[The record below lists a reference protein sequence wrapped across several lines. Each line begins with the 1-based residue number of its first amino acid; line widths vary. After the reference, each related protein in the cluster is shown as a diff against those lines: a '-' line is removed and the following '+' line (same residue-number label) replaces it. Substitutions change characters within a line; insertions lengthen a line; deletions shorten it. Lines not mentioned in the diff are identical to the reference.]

1 MKDWINS
8 IEEKLDSTGAK
19 LAKKEITIPTDLAAA
34 VVFFIVGIVLL
45 ILVPSQVTVGK
56 DEVVSGAAFP
66 TYLCYLMIGGS
77 VLVALQN
84 IIKMV
89 RKEPIETKTIN
100 ALVEVKALI
109 IFGILVMFWLICN
122 LTELFVLGALFCAI
136 AFLLFF
142 RCKKKSY
149 YIITVAF
156 AVGIWAAFRFILNV
170 NF

>member
-1 MKDWINS
+1 MNNWLKNMN
-8 IEEKLDSTGAK
+8 EKLDAIGAK
-19 LAKKEITIPTDLAAA
+19 LEKKEVTIPTDLAAA
-34 VVFFIVGIVLL
+34 IVFFIVGIVLML
-45 ILVPSQVTVGK
+45 LVPSQVTVGS

-77 VLVALQN
+77 VLVAAQN
-84 IIKMV
+84 IIKIV

-100 ALVEVKALI
+100 ALIEVKALI
-109 IFGILVMFWLICN
+109 IFGILVMFWVICS

-142 RCKKKSY
+142 RCDKKSY

>member
-1 MKDWINS
+1 MKDWINNMD
-8 IEEKLDSTGAK
+8 EKLDNMGAK
-19 LAKKEITIPTDLAAA
+19 LAKKEITIPTDIVAA
-34 VVFFIVGIVLL
+34 VVFFLIGVVLL
-45 ILVPSQVTVGK
+45 LCVPSQTTIGK

-66 TYLCYLMIGGS
+66 TYLCYIMIIGS
-77 VLVALQN
+77 IVVAIQNVLK
-84 IIKMV
+84 IV

-122 LTELFVLGALFCAI
+122 ITNLFVIGAIFCAV
-136 AFLLFF
+136 AFLVFF

-149 YIITVAF
+149 YLITITVAV
-156 AVGIWAAFRFILNV
+156 AIWAAFRFILNV

>member
-1 MKDWINS
+1 MKNWLQNMD
-8 IEEKLDSTGAK
+8 EKLDHIAAK
-19 LAKKEITIPTDLAAA
+19 LEKKEVTIPTDLAAA
-34 VVFFIVGIVLL
+34 VVFFVVGIVLL
-45 ILVPSQVTVGK
+45 LLVPGQVTVGQ

-77 VLVALQN
+77 ILVALQN
-84 IIKMV
+84 ILKMV

-109 IFGILVMFWLICN
+109 IFGILIMFWVICS
-122 LTELFVLGALFCAI
+122 LTELFVLGALFCAV

-142 RCKKKSY
+142 RCRKKSY
-149 YIITVAF
+149 YMITVAF